1 MINLHLW
8 SDDDLNILHLTVG
21 DPQMMQHLGGI
32 ESSEKILQRHQRYLK
47 RATPDEGEMFTIR
60 LEPDS
65 KILGTIGFWE
75 KYGKRN

>member
-21 DPQMMQHLGGI
+21 DPPMMQHLGGI

-47 RATPDEGEMFTIR
+47 RVTPDKGEMFTIW

-65 KILGTIGFWE
+65 KILGTIDSGR
-75 KYGKRN
+75 KLGKRN